1 MSVWL
6 TVALWAVAAAL
17 TLAVFVALVKGG
29 RPLRTAFSSGLQ
41 GFGALLAVNVT
52 GIFTGVSLGVNAFTA
67 LCCAVL
73 GTPGVVALLVLK
85 TVFHLG

>member
-1 MSVWL
+1 MWL
-6 TVALWAVAAAL
+6 LAALWAVAAAL
-17 TLAVFVALVKGG
+17 TLAVFVALVRGG
-29 RPLRTAFSSGLQ
+29 RPLRTALSSGVQ
-41 GFGALLAVNVT
+41 GIGALLAVNVA

-73 GTPGVVALLVLK
+73 GAPGVVALLVLK